1 MNAAVVSRTAVIGLG
16 SMGMGIAHSLR
27 RAGFDVVGC
36 DAATVERFVQE
47 GGRGAPDPATAAANV
62 DAVICVVV
70 NAAQAEDVLFGE
82 NGAAANMPPG
92 AVFIASTTM
101 DPAACRRLA
110 TRLEAG
116 GHLYLDA
123 PI

>member
-36 DAATVERFVQE
+36 DANPATVERFVQE
-47 GGRGAPDPATAAANV
+47 GVRGAPDPASAAANV

-92 AVFIASTTM
+92 AVFIASTTK

-110 TRLEAG
+110 TRL
-116 GHLYLDA
+116 
-123 PI
+123 